1 MSDHGRPELA
11 ELTIADP
18 PGRWRAL
25 GFAVDDDGQLDLGG
39 VRITLG
45 AAGNGIRSW
54 SLRNVTATGS
64 IDGLATSS
72 PRLAQ
77 APPSAAHPNGAT
89 GLDHI
94 VVLTGDFGRT
104 ADTLEQLGMPLK
116 HTREQDNG
124 SMGFVRIGPA
134 ILELV
139 HVPQLESPDAC
150 FWGLAIVVRSLEKL
164 ATRLGSDL
172 GRIKA
177 AVQPGRRI
185 ATLAASAGCSTA
197 IAFMSPTPP

>member
-18 PGRWRAL
+18 PDRWRAL
-25 GFAVDDDGQLDLGG
+25 GFAVDDDGHLDLGG

-45 AAGNGIRSW
+45 ALGTGIRSW
-54 SLRNVTATGS
+54 SLRNITATGS
-64 IDGLATSS
+64 IDGLATSPPS
-72 PRLAQ
+72 LAE
-77 APPSAAHPNGAT
+77 APPSTAHPNGAT

-104 ADTLEQLGMPLK
+104 AVTLEQLGMPLK
-116 HTREQDNG
+116 HARELNG
-124 SMGFVRIGPA
+124 SRGFVRIGPA

-139 HVPQLESPDAC
+139 HVPQLDSPDAC
-150 FWGLAIVVRSLEKL
+150 FWGLAIVVRNLEEL
-164 ATRLGSDL
+164 AARLGSDL

-197 IAFMSPTPP
+197 VAFMTPRPP